1 MVIHV
6 ISSLTTRN
14 APKPIN
20 VGHVIITEQQNIE
33 VNKMYDIMD
42 IVLVMGIGFIA
53 GVIYQFI
60 QMVPDIPTNK
70 SFVSTKNEIDPP
82 KKPVFPAN
90 TIR

>member
-1 MVIHV
+1 
-6 ISSLTTRN
+6 
-14 APKPIN
+14 
-20 VGHVIITEQQNIE
+20 
-33 VNKMYDIMD
+33 MYDIID
-42 IVLVMGIGFIA
+42 IVLAMGIGFIA

-60 QMVPDIPTNK
+60 QMVPDIPANK